1 MRESIDLGHGVNYD
15 GGAIGRIEE
24 ETIINEVGTLVI
36 SKLKALGDEA
46 LSVRPSSA
54 TSLGNSLSQRC
65 TASNNFNP
73 DIFVSLHANA
83 GGGRGVEIYT
93 YGGKNLEAAQRILDN
108 IVALGFRN
116 RGIKDGSKLYVI
128 RNTIAPAMLI
138 EICFV
143 DTDDVDIYN
152 KVGANAIA
160 DAIVKGLKGTT
171 INTNPVETV
180 ETSKN
185 KPYEYGVVTASALN
199 VRDSIN
205 GKILGTLPKGATV
218 HIDYVKDGWAS
229 IFWGDH
235 GGWICM
241 DYVKPKDLYGVVT
254 ATALNV
260 RDGASVNAPVL
271 GIKYKGDKVHI
282 GFEQDGWYNI
292 YFGDHGG
299 WVSASYVKLI

>member
-36 SKLKALGDEA
+36 SKLKALGDEV

-93 YGGKNLEAAQRILDN
+93 YGGKNLDAAQRILDN

-152 KVGANAIA
+152 RVGANAIA

-185 KPYEYGVVTASALN
+185 KPYEYGVVTASVLN

-260 RDGASVNAPVL
+260 RDGASVNSQIL
-271 GIKYKGDKVHI
+271 GLKYKGDKVHI

-299 WVSASYVKLI
+299 LVHSKYIRLI

>member
-36 SKLKALGDEA
+36 SKLKALGDEV

-65 TASNNFNP
+65 IASNNFNP

-185 KPYEYGVVTASALN
+185 KPYEYGVVTASVLN

-241 DYVKPKDLYGVVT
+241 EYVKPKDLYGVVT

-260 RDGASVNAPVL
+260 RDGASVNSQIL
-271 GIKYKGDKVHI
+271 GLKYKGDKVHI

-299 WVSASYVKLI
+299 WVHSKYIRLI

>member
-171 INTNPVETV
+171 TQVNNQEESRPEG
-180 ETSKN
+180 N
-185 KPYEYGVVTASALN
+185 A
-199 VRDSIN
+199 
-205 GKILGTLPKGATV
+205 
-218 HIDYVKDGWAS
+218 
-229 IFWGDH
+229 
-235 GGWICM
+235 WICRLQEECNSQGFSNQIVDGFAGPNTLSGCPM
-241 DYVKPKDLYGVVT
+241 VRYG
-254 ATALNV
+254 A
-260 RDGASVNAPVL
+260 RG
-271 GIKYKGDKVHI
+271 
-282 GFEQDGWYNI
+282 NI
-292 YFGDHGG
+292 T
-299 WVSASYVKLI
+299 KLIQERLISLGYNVSCGADGIFGNGTKQAVMQFQQDNGLSADGIVGRNTWRALLGL

>member
-152 KVGANAIA
+152 RVGANAIA

-171 INTNPVETV
+171 TQVNNQEESRPEG
-180 ETSKN
+180 N
-185 KPYEYGVVTASALN
+185 A
-199 VRDSIN
+199 
-205 GKILGTLPKGATV
+205 
-218 HIDYVKDGWAS
+218 
-229 IFWGDH
+229 
-235 GGWICM
+235 WICRLQEECNSQGFSNQIVDGFAGPNTLSGCPM
-241 DYVKPKDLYGVVT
+241 VRYG
-254 ATALNV
+254 A
-260 RDGASVNAPVL
+260 RG
-271 GIKYKGDKVHI
+271 
-282 GFEQDGWYNI
+282 NI
-292 YFGDHGG
+292 T
-299 WVSASYVKLI
+299 KLIQERLISLGYNVSCGADGIFGNGTKQAVMQFQQDNGLSADGIVGRNTWRALLGL

>member
-36 SKLKALGDEA
+36 SKLKALGDEV

-65 TASNNFNP
+65 IASNNFNP

-171 INTNPVETV
+171 TQVNNQEESRPEG
-180 ETSKN
+180 N
-185 KPYEYGVVTASALN
+185 A
-199 VRDSIN
+199 
-205 GKILGTLPKGATV
+205 
-218 HIDYVKDGWAS
+218 
-229 IFWGDH
+229 
-235 GGWICM
+235 WICRLQEECNSQGFSNQIVDGFAGPNTLSGCPM
-241 DYVKPKDLYGVVT
+241 VRYG
-254 ATALNV
+254 A
-260 RDGASVNAPVL
+260 RG
-271 GIKYKGDKVHI
+271 
-282 GFEQDGWYNI
+282 NI
-292 YFGDHGG
+292 T
-299 WVSASYVKLI
+299 KLIQERLISLGYNVSCGADGIFGNGTKQAVMQFQQDNNLSADGIVGRNTWRALIGL

>member
-36 SKLKALGDEA
+36 SKLKALGDEV

-128 RNTIAPAMLI
+128 RNTVTPAMLI

-152 KVGANAIA
+152 RVGANAIA

-185 KPYEYGVVTASALN
+185 KPYEYGVVTASVLN

-260 RDGASVNAPVL
+260 RDGASVNSQIL
-271 GIKYKGDKVHI
+271 GLKYKGDKVHI

-299 WVSASYVKLI
+299 WVHSKYIRLI